1 MLKALLSFY
10 GLLILQ
16 LTWRPVWMD
25 SQKPDKAHFHRR
37 RFTED
42 YRRRRVIVERVW
54 LFTGLLLL
62 GFPSPPLVVTGLILA
77 TFVSFSIL
85 DETE

>member
-10 GLLILQ
+10 GFLILQ
-16 LTWRPVWMD
+16 SSWRPLWME
-25 SQKPDKAHFHRR
+25 SQEPDKEHFHRR
-37 RFTED
+37 RFTEN
-42 YRRRRVIVERVW
+42 YRRRKQIVERVW

-62 GFPSPPLVVTGLILA
+62 TFPSPPLAVVGVMLA